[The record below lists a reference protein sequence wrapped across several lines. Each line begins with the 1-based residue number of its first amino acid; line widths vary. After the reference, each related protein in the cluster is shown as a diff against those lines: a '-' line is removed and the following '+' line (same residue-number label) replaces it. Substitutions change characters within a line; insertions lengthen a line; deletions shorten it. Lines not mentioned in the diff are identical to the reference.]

1 MKKQDLILI
10 GSLLLIG
17 IALLAGYRLLYHD
30 SGGSVEIT
38 IDGELYQTLSLS
50 KNTTIELPAGNGS
63 NILTI
68 QDGVADMTDAD
79 CPDRLCVKQK
89 AISHTGETL
98 VCLPHKVVVKVINN
112 TDDTETILDDVAH

>member
-17 IALLAGYRLLYHD
+17 IALLAGYRLWYHEF
-30 SGGSVEIT
+30 GGSVEIS
-38 IDGELYQTLSLS
+38 IDGELYQTVSLS
-50 KNTTIELPAGNGS
+50 KNTTIEIPAGNGS
-63 NILTI
+63 NTLTI
-68 QDGVADMTDAD
+68 RDGIADMTDAD
-79 CPDRLCVKQK
+79 CPDKLCVKQK

-112 TDDTETILDDVAH
+112 TDDTETIPDDVAH

>member
-1 MKKQDLILI
+1 M
-10 GSLLLIG
+10 
-17 IALLAGYRLLYHD
+17 
-30 SGGSVEIT
+30 EIT
-38 IDGELYQTLSLS
+38 IDGERYQTLSLS

-68 QDGVADMTDAD
+68 RDGAADMTDAD
-79 CPDRLCVKQK
+79 CPDQLCVKQK

-112 TDDTETILDDVAH
+112 SNETEDILDGVAN